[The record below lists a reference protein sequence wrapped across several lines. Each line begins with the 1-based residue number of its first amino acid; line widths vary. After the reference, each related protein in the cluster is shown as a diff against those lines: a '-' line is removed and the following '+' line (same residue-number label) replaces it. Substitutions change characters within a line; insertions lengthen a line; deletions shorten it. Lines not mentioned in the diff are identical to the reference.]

1 MGRDAVSL
9 LGLTVSPVGR
19 EEEVHEEQEGGEGK
33 EEDRLMRD
41 NDCQKK
47 QNKTRQT
54 TLKDD
59 KLKGSARTG
68 ASLTV

>member
-19 EEEVHEEQEGGEGK
+19 EKEVHEEQEGEE

-41 NDCQKK
+41 SGYQKNRIK
-47 QNKTRQT
+47 RDKRQ
-54 TLKDD
+54 
-59 KLKGSARTG
+59 
-68 ASLTV
+68 

>member
-19 EEEVHEEQEGGEGK
+19 EEEVHEEQEEGEGQEE

-41 NDCQKK
+41 SGCQKNRIK
-47 QNKTRQT
+47 R
-54 TLKDD
+54 D
-59 KLKGSARTG
+59 KRH
-68 ASLTV
+68 